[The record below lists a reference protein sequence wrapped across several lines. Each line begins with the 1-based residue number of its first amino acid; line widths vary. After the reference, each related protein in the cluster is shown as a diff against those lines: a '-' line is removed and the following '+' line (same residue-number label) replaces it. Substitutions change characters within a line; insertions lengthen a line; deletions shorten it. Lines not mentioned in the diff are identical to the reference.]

1 MLDPLSAIGLASA
14 IVQFVD
20 FSSKLVLEGYELY
33 EKGSIARNDE
43 IQLIAEDLKG
53 LTAGLAKS
61 QTQHAHADEKEMQ
74 KLACTCQSL
83 ADELLTVLKT
93 LHPQKQNSL
102 ATFRVAIR
110 SARKKGK
117 VEDMGKRLRRL
128 QGQIN
133 THMIMIL
140 R

>member
-20 FSSKLVLEGYELY
+20 FGSKLVSQSRELHAN
-33 EKGSIARNDE
+33 GSLAQNDE
-43 IQLIAEDLKG
+43 IQLITESLKDMAADL
-53 LTAGLAKS
+53 TKS
-61 QTQHAHADEKEMQ
+61 RMKHAHADDEEIQ
-74 KLACTCQSL
+74 ELARTCQSL

-93 LHPQKQNSL
+93 LQPQKQNSVES
-102 ATFRVAIR
+102 FRVALR
-110 SARKKGK
+110 TATKKGK
-117 VEDMGKRLRRL
+117 VDDMGKRLRRL

-133 THMIMIL
+133 SYMIMIL